1 LILGAAIALAGT
13 PAVPAS
19 AAAAPPTVTTPTGIF
34 PSQTF
39 QGIAN
44 SGIND
49 FLGIRFAAA
58 PVGSLRFAPPAPPA
72 AVSGTIRATSF
83 GTSCPQNASPFGTAS
98 SNEDCL
104 FLNVYVPGSSIS
116 SRNKLPVM
124 VFFFGGDF
132 VDGAGS
138 LYDPTNMAI
147 QGNTIVVTIN
157 YRLGI
162 LGYMASAALSSQ
174 AATGVSGNYG
184 FLDQLFALQW
194 VKQNIG
200 AFGGNPDNVTIF
212 GESAGGFSVCAAI
225 ASPKGAGLFQRAI
238 TESGPCAEPLP
249 TLAGAQASGAAIV
262 SALGC
267 AGSSDAATVACLRN
281 APVSAILNEEANI
294 TAGANLTS
302 LTAFFTNVDGVF
314 IPQEPVLALALG
326 EYNHVPVIEGTN
338 HDEGR
343 LFVALGFDLNPA
355 VGTITAAEYPTAI
368 QAVAAALVSAEA
380 GLLTASGSTSLA
392 IGGSTS
398 GGSASGG
405 SASSSSST
413 SNAQETNQIAQEILH
428 EYPLSNFAG
437 PGEALGAVLT
447 DGLFSCIANVSNEL
461 LSLSVPTY
469 AYEFND
475 ENAPTPELPPVSFP
489 YGATHTDELQF
500 LFTLAATPSTLS
512 SSEQTLATQM
522 KSYWTSFA
530 QGGSPNSGQAPAW
543 APFSVAAGNVQSLN
557 TPRPGV
563 ELNYAAEHHCN
574 FWIGILAQTILSSVA
589 TTLTSDGIVE

>member
-1 LILGAAIALAGT
+1 MKSTGSSVLWPLIVGAAIVLTGA
-13 PAVPAS
+13 PAVAAS
-19 AAAAPPTVTTPTGIF
+19 AAAAAPPTVTTPAGVF

-39 QGIAN
+39 QGVAN
-44 SGIND
+44 SGVND

-58 PVGSLRFAPPAPPA
+58 PVGSLRFAAPAAPA
-72 AVSGTIRATSF
+72 AVSGTIDATSF
-83 GTSCPQNASPFGTAS
+83 GSPCPQNASPFGTAS
-98 SNEDCL
+98 TNEDCL
-104 FLNVYVPGSSIS
+104 FLNVYVPGNSIS

-147 QGNTIVVTIN
+147 QGNAIVITIN

-174 AATGVSGNYG
+174 ASTGVSGNYG

-249 TLAGAQASGAAIV
+249 TLATAQTSGASIV
-262 SALGC
+262 TALGC
-267 AGSSDAATVACLRN
+267 AESSDTATVACLRN
-281 APVSAILNEEANI
+281 LPVSAILTEQASI
-294 TAGANLTS
+294 TSATNLTS

-326 EYNHVPVIEGTN
+326 QYNHVPVIEGTN

-368 QAVAAALVSAEA
+368 QSVASALVTAEA
-380 GLLTASGSTSLA
+380 GLLTTSGSTS
-392 IGGSTS
+392 
-398 GGSASGG
+398 
-405 SASSSSST
+405 SSSSSGN
-413 SNAQETNQIAQEILH
+413 SQEENQIAQEILH
-428 EYPLSNFAG
+428 EYPLANFTG

-447 DGLFSCIANVSNEL
+447 DGLFSCIANVTNEV
-461 LSLSVPTY
+461 LSLSVPTF

-489 YGATHTDELQF
+489 YGATHTDELPF
-500 LFTLAATPSTLS
+500 LFTLPETPSTLS
-512 SSEQTLATQM
+512 NAEQTLATQM
-522 KSYWTSFA
+522 KSYWTRFA
-530 QGGSPNSGQAPAW
+530 QGGNPNSSQTPAW
-543 APFSVAAGNVQSLN
+543 APFSVAPGNVQSLN

-563 ELNYAAEHHCN
+563 EFNYAAQHHCN
-574 FWIGILAQTILSSVA
+574 FWIGILEQTILASVA
-589 TTLTSDGIVE
+589 ATLTSDGIVE

>member
-1 LILGAAIALAGT
+1 MKSTGSSVLWPLIVGAAIALTGA

-19 AAAAPPTVTTPTGIF
+19 AAAAAPPTVTTPKGIF

-39 QGIAN
+39 QGVAN
-44 SGIND
+44 SGVND

-58 PVGSLRFAPPAPPA
+58 PIGSLRFAAPVPPA
-72 AVSGTIRATSF
+72 AVSGTIDATSF
-83 GTSCPQNASPFGTAS
+83 GSPCPQNASPFGTAS
-98 SNEDCL
+98 TNEDCL
-104 FLNVYVPGSSIS
+104 FLNVYVPGNGIS

-132 VDGAGS
+132 VDGEGS

-147 QGNTIVVTIN
+147 QGNAIVVTMN

-162 LGYMASAALSSQ
+162 LGYMASAALSLQ
-174 AATGVSGNYG
+174 ASTGVSGNYG

-200 AFGGNPDNVTIF
+200 AFGGNPDDVTIF

-249 TLAGAQASGAAIV
+249 TLATAQTSGASIV

-267 AGSSDAATVACLRN
+267 AESSDAAAVACLRN
-281 APVSAILNEEANI
+281 LPVSAILTQQASI
-294 TAGANLTS
+294 TSATNLTS

-326 EYNHVPVIEGTN
+326 QYNHVPVIEGTN

-343 LFVALGFDLNPA
+343 LFVAVGFDLNPT

-368 QAVAAALVSAEA
+368 QSVASALVTAEA
-380 GLLTASGSTSLA
+380 GLLTT
-392 IGGSTS
+392 
-398 GGSASGG
+398 GGSASG
-405 SASSSSST
+405 SSPGGNS
-413 SNAQETNQIAQEILH
+413 QEENQIAQEILH
-428 EYPLSNFAG
+428 EYPLANFAG
-437 PGEALGAVLT
+437 PGEALGTVLT
-447 DGLFSCIANVSNEL
+447 DGLFSCIANVTNEV
-461 LSLSVPTY
+461 LSLSVPTF

-489 YGATHTDELQF
+489 YGATHTDELPF
-500 LFTLAATPSTLS
+500 LFTLPETPATLS
-512 SSEQTLATQM
+512 NAEQTLATQM
-522 KSYWTSFA
+522 KSYWTGFA
-530 QGGSPNSGQAPAW
+530 QGGNPNSSQTPAW
-543 APFSVAAGNVQSLN
+543 APFSAAIGNVQSLN
-557 TPRPGV
+557 TPRPGA

-574 FWIGILAQTILSSVA
+574 FWIGILEQTILESVA
-589 TTLTSDGIVE
+589 ATLTKDGIVE

>member
-1 LILGAAIALAGT
+1 MKSTGSSVLWPLIVGASIVLTGA

-19 AAAAPPTVTTPTGIF
+19 AAAAAPPTVTTPAGIF

-39 QGIAN
+39 QGVAN

-58 PVGSLRFAPPAPPA
+58 PVGSLRFAAPAAPA
-72 AVSGTIRATSF
+72 AVSGTIDATSF
-83 GTSCPQNASPFGTAS
+83 GSPCPQNASPFGTGS
-98 SNEDCL
+98 TNEDCL
-104 FLNVYVPGSSIS
+104 FLNVYVPGNGIS

-124 VFFFGGDF
+124 VFLFGGDF
-132 VDGAGS
+132 VDGEGS

-147 QGNTIVVTIN
+147 QGNAIVVTIN

-174 AATGVSGNYG
+174 ASTGVSGNYG

-249 TLAGAQASGAAIV
+249 TLATAQTSGASIV

-267 AGSSDAATVACLRN
+267 AESSDAATAACLRN
-281 APVSAILNEEANI
+281 LPVSAILTEQASI
-294 TAGANLTS
+294 TSATNLTS

-326 EYNHVPVIEGTN
+326 QFNHVPVIEGTN

-343 LFVALGFDLNPA
+343 LFVAVGFDLNPA
-355 VGTITAAEYPTAI
+355 VGTITAAEYPAAI
-368 QAVAAALVSAEA
+368 QSVASALVTAEA
-380 GLLTASGSTSLA
+380 GLLTTS
-392 IGGSTS
+392 
-398 GGSASGG
+398 G
-405 SASSSSST
+405 SASSSSS
-413 SNAQETNQIAQEILH
+413 SGNSQEENQIAQEILH
-428 EYPLSNFAG
+428 EYPLANFAG

-447 DGLFSCIANVSNEL
+447 DGLFSCIANVTNEV
-461 LSLSVPTY
+461 LSLSVPTF

-489 YGATHTDELQF
+489 YGATHTDELPF
-500 LFTLAATPSTLS
+500 LFTLAETPSTLS
-512 SSEQTLATQM
+512 NAEKTLATQM
-522 KSYWTSFA
+522 KSYWTSFV
-530 QGGSPNSGQAPAW
+530 QGGNPNSSQTPAW
-543 APFSVAAGNVQSLN
+543 APFSVVTGNVQSLN

-563 ELNYAAEHHCN
+563 EFNYAAEHHCN
-574 FWIGILAQTILSSVA
+574 FWIGILEQTILASVA
-589 TTLTSDGIVE
+589 ATLTGDGIVE

>member
-1 LILGAAIALAGT
+1 MKITGSSGLWALIVGAAIVMTGA

-19 AAAAPPTVTTPTGIF
+19 AAAAAPPTVTTPTGNF

-39 QGIAN
+39 QGVAN
-44 SGIND
+44 SGVND

-58 PVGSLRFAPPAPPA
+58 PVGSLRFAAPAAPA
-72 AVSGTIRATSF
+72 AVSGTIDASSF
-83 GTSCPQNASPFGTAS
+83 GSACPQNASPFGTAS
-98 SNEDCL
+98 TNEDCL
-104 FLNVYVPGSSIS
+104 FLNVYVPGNSIS
-116 SRNKLPVM
+116 PRNKLPVM

-132 VDGAGS
+132 IDGAGS

-147 QGNTIVVTIN
+147 QGNAIVVTIN

-174 AATGVSGNYG
+174 ASTGVSGNYG

-249 TLAGAQASGAAIV
+249 TLATAQTSGASIV

-267 AGSSDAATVACLRN
+267 AESSDAATVACLRN
-281 APVSAILNEEANI
+281 LSVSAILTEQASM
-294 TAGANLTS
+294 TSAANLTS

-314 IPQEPVLALALG
+314 IPREPVLALALG
-326 EYNHVPVIEGTN
+326 QFNHVPVIEGTN

-343 LFVALGFDLNPA
+343 LFVAVGFDLNPA

-368 QAVAAALVSAEA
+368 QSVASALVAAEA
-380 GLLTASGSTSLA
+380 GLLTTSGSTS
-392 IGGSTS
+392 
-398 GGSASGG
+398 
-405 SASSSSST
+405 SSSSSGN
-413 SNAQETNQIAQEILH
+413 SQEENQIAQEILH
-428 EYPLSNFAG
+428 EYPLANFTG

-447 DGLFSCIANVSNEL
+447 DGLFSCIANVTNEV
-461 LSLSVPTY
+461 LSLSVPTF

-489 YGATHTDELQF
+489 YGATHTDELPF
-500 LFTLAATPSTLS
+500 LFTLPETPSPS
-512 SSEQTLATQM
+512 SNAEQTLATQM

-530 QGGSPNSGQAPAW
+530 QDGNPNSSQTPAW
-543 APFSVAAGNVQSLN
+543 APFTVATGNVQSLN

-563 ELNYAAEHHCN
+563 EFNYAAQHHCN
-574 FWIGILAQTILSSVA
+574 FWIGILEQTILASVA
-589 TTLTSDGIVE
+589 ATLTSEGIVE